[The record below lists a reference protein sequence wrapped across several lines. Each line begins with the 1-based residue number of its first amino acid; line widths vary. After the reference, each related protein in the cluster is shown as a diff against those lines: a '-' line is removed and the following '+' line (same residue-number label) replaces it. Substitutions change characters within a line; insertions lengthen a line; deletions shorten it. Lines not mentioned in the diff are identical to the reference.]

1 MPVTPQSTRYRQITR
16 ALGRHGLGFLVSILG
31 LDRFVP
37 LHHGVLGYTRRVQPY
52 SRPERVRL
60 TLEDL
65 GVTFI
70 KLGQILSTRADLL
83 PPAYQTELAKLQ
95 DEAPPLPEDVVRDV
109 IAAELGRPVEEVFAT
124 FDARPLAAASIGQV
138 HAATLPDGTE
148 IVVKVQRPGVVDQIN
163 QDLKILENLAATARR
178 RWALADQ
185 YDAVGLVNEFGQT
198 LRAETDYIR
207 EGRNAERFHENFAGD
222 EGVYFPRV
230 YWETT
235 TQKVLT
241 LERVRGIKIDNFA
254 ALDAAGIDRPGVAQ
268 RGADTVLKMIFR
280 DGFYHADPHPGNFF
294 IEPSGRINVVD
305 FGMVGTVDER
315 SREQLVWALIAFAG
329 DDPKRQVD
337 TLFDL
342 GVAKTRV
349 DRASLQRDVEH
360 LRARYYGRPV
370 GEIEIRPV
378 LRDVLSFV
386 RTHRLQLPAGFAV
399 LVKTVV
405 MHENLVTQLDPSF
418 DFTAV
423 LVPYAQRLMM
433 RHYSPLAWARWAGQA
448 AVDAARLATE
458 LPQQARRLVA
468 ALERGDL
475 ELAVRPSG
483 FDPVLRR
490 IERIA
495 NRVVLGIVAAS
506 FVIALAVLL
515 AAYHVRPEQGVVS
528 ILLLGFV
535 GAVALGAYVAWSILR
550 SGRP

>member
-1 MPVTPQSTRYRQITR
+1 MAPTPQSTRYRQITG
-16 ALGRHGLGFLVSILG
+16 ALGRHGLGFLVSLLG

-37 LHHGVLGYTRRVQPY
+37 LHRGVLGYTRRAQPY

-65 GVTFI
+65 GATFI

-83 PPAYQTELAKLQ
+83 PPAYQAELAKLQ
-95 DEAPPLPEDVVRDV
+95 DEAPPLSEDIIREV
-109 IAAELGRPVEEVFAT
+109 IAAELGRPVDDVFAT

-207 EGRNAERFHENFAGD
+207 EGRNAERFRENFAGD
-222 EGVYFPRV
+222 QDVYFPRV
-230 YWETT
+230 HWETT
-235 TQKVLT
+235 TKRVLT

-254 ALDAAGIDRPGVAQ
+254 ALDAAGIDRSGVAH

-294 IEPSGRINVVD
+294 IEPSGRISVCD

-315 SREQLVWALIAFAG
+315 TREQLVWALIAFAS
-329 DDPKRQVD
+329 DDPGRQVD

-342 GVAKTRV
+342 GVAKKRV

-360 LRARYYGRPV
+360 LRSRYYGRPV

-386 RTHRLQLPAGFAV
+386 RTHRLQMPSGLAL

-405 MHENLVTQLDPSF
+405 MHENLVTQLDPNF

-423 LVPYAQRLMM
+423 LVPYARRLMM
-433 RHYSPLAWARWAGQA
+433 RHYSPRAWARWAGQA

-458 LPQQARRLVA
+458 LPQQLRRLLA

-475 ELAVRPSG
+475 ELAVRPAG

-528 ILLLGFV
+528 ILLLGFL

>member
-1 MPVTPQSTRYRQITR
+1 
-16 ALGRHGLGFLVSILG
+16 
-31 LDRFVP
+31 
-37 LHHGVLGYTRRVQPY
+37 
-52 SRPERVRL
+52 
-60 TLEDL
+60 
-65 GVTFI
+65 
-70 KLGQILSTRADLL
+70 
-83 PPAYQTELAKLQ
+83 
-95 DEAPPLPEDVVRDV
+95 
-109 IAAELGRPVEEVFAT
+109 
-124 FDARPLAAASIGQV
+124 
-138 HAATLPDGTE
+138 
-148 IVVKVQRPGVVDQIN
+148 
-163 QDLKILENLAATARR
+163 
-178 RWALADQ
+178 
-185 YDAVGLVNEFGQT
+185 
-198 LRAETDYIR
+198 
-207 EGRNAERFHENFAGD
+207 
-222 EGVYFPRV
+222 
-230 YWETT
+230 
-235 TQKVLT
+235 VLT

-254 ALDAAGIDRPGVAQ
+254 ALDAAGIDRCVVAA
-268 RGADTVLKMIFR
+268 RGADAVLKMIFR

-294 IEPSGRINVVD
+294 IEPGGRINVVD

-315 SREQLVWALIAFAG
+315 SREQLVWALIAFAS
-329 DDPKRQVD
+329 DDPERQVD
-337 TLFDL
+337 TLFEL
-342 GVAKTRV
+342 GVARKRV
-349 DRASLQRDVEH
+349 DRANLQRDVEH

-386 RTHRLQLPAGFAV
+386 RTHRLQLPLGFA
-399 LVKTVV
+399 LMVKTVV

-423 LVPYAQRLMM
+423 LVPYARRLMM

-528 ILLLGFV
+528 ILLLGFI